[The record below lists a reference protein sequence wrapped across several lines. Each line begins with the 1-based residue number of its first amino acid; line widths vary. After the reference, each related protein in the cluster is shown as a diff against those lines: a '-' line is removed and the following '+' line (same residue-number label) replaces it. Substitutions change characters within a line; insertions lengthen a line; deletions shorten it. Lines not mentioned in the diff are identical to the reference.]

1 MYAGS
6 LRSIPERFQTK
17 PKTLLSPMNRMIL
30 DDILDFGAIWAD
42 DTFWFPFDQNPICC
56 DLKST

>member
-6 LRSIPERFQTK
+6 LRSTPERFHTK
-17 PKTLLSPMNRMIL
+17 PKTLLRPMNRMIL

-42 DTFWFPFDQNPICC
+42 DTFWFPFDQI
-56 DLKST
+56 